1 MSLVR
6 FTHSKLI
13 GQSSME

>member
-13 GQSSME
+13 GQSSVE